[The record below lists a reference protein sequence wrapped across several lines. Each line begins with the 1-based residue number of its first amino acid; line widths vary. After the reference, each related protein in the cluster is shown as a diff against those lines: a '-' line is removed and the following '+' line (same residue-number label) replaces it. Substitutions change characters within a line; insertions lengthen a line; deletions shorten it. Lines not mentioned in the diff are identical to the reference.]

1 MGDTSQPSTMSYS
14 NRLSII
20 EVIVGL
26 CWVFLQHA
34 DSLVVVPGGSRARGL
49 SSGDA
54 WASLPYVGS

>member
-54 WASLPYVGS
+54 WA